1 MWIKLTSSY
10 EMRIHDVKYYCALQ
24 RKVICAADGIFAYA
38 TCATFALC
46 ASAPSRFNLI
56 ANLGVG
62 IERDATSS
70 SASTFGYGRPQFQFS
85 FILHRSFNMSQL
97 HVFSNSPVKASSVI
111 GTSVVDTK
119 DESLGDIKEIVIDPS
134 SGRVA
139 YAVVSFGGF
148 LGLGEKLFAIPFS
161 AFKYN
166 EAENEYVL
174 DVSKERLKAAPGFDA
189 DHWPKLAEEKWNR
202 DVHTYYERPPY
213 WELPL

>member
-1 MWIKLTSSY
+1 
-10 EMRIHDVKYYCALQ
+10 
-24 RKVICAADGIFAYA
+24 
-38 TCATFALC
+38 
-46 ASAPSRFNLI
+46 
-56 ANLGVG
+56 
-62 IERDATSS
+62 
-70 SASTFGYGRPQFQFS
+70 
-85 FILHRSFNMSQL
+85 MSQL